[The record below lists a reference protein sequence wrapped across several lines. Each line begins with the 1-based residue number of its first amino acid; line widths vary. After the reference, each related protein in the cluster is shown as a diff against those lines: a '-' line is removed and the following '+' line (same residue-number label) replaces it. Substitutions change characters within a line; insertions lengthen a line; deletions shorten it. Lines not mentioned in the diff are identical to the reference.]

1 MAVNVKI
8 TLVRSPIG
16 KPERQRKT
24 VESLGLRK
32 LNHSVVKPATP
43 QLLGMVRKVAHL
55 LEVEEANE
63 EA

>member
-32 LNHSVVKPATP
+32 LHHSVVKPATP